1 MPFIRCRLLI
11 LVCAA
16 VLIAAAPHAWA
27 QSYPN
32 RPVRVIVP
40 AGAGGPT
47 DLIARIVAQKL
58 TERLGQQFYVEN
70 FPSGAG
76 NPGMGM
82 VAKAPP
88 DGYTLLFVPS
98 QIVINPGLY
107 AKLPYDSLKDFAPIT
122 LAATSPLILVVHP
135 GLAANNVKELIALAK
150 ADPGKYSYASP
161 GTGTASHL
169 ASELFRLSFGLDL
182 IHVPF
187 NGAAPSIVS
196 TVGGHTPIVFS
207 AVAGVASNVRE
218 GKLRALGVMGS
229 TRSPA
234 LAEVPTMTEAGV
246 SVPDASLLQGLVAP
260 TGTPKEIIDQLHRE
274 VARIVVLPDVKE
286 RFTALGF
293 VPVAN
298 TPAEFA
304 GQLRA
309 EVARWANVI
318 RDANIKKI
326 E

>member
-1 MPFIRCRLLI
+1 M
-11 LVCAA
+11 
-16 VLIAAAPHAWA
+16 
-27 QSYPN
+27 
-32 RPVRVIVP
+32 RVIVP

-58 TERLGQQFYVEN
+58 SERLGQQFFVEN
-70 FPSGAG
+70 LPSGAG

-107 AKLPYDSLKDFAPIT
+107 AKLPYNSIKDFAPIT
-122 LAATSPLILVVHP
+122 LAATSPLILVAHP
-135 GLAANNVKELIALAK
+135 GFPANNVKELIALAK

-218 GKLRALGVMGS
+218 GKLRALGVMGGV
-229 TRSPA
+229 RSPA
-234 LAEVPTMTEAGV
+234 LPDVPTMTEAGV

-260 TGTPKEIIDQLHRE
+260 AGTPKEIIDQLHRE

-293 VPVAN
+293 VSVAN
-298 TPAEFA
+298 TPDEFA
-304 GQLRA
+304 AQLKA
-309 EVARWANVI
+309 EVARWAQVI
-318 RDANIKKI
+318 RDANIKKV